1 LSTIHGINRLYH
13 FFFLAAGSELYDTL
27 VVGGGP
33 TGSQTAYR
41 LSKLG
46 YRVAVI
52 EKKAQM
58 TTQVCCTGIVSEECV
73 EAYQINPEIIHGHSH
88 SASIFS
94 PSGMCLRVERK
105 TNQAAIIDRAAF
117 NNWMS
122 QRARDQGAEY
132 SFGTRVTDIET
143 GPDGITSLTES
154 PFGEKRFTGKTLVL
168 ASGADVSL
176 LGKLGLERP
185 LSIST
190 GAQAEVTVNNVDE
203 VEVYTGEAVAPGYF
217 GWLVPTTGKKAL
229 AGLLAKSR
237 PTAHLTNFLDT
248 LESRGKIDSIAAP
261 ALTGNLLLHPLVRTY
276 AERILV
282 VGTAAGLVKP
292 TTGGGIYFGLTSADI
307 AAEVIDKA
315 FISKD
320 FSRKNLADYQ
330 RRWKAILG
338 RELNTGMRA
347 RAIFERLNDRQIDKL
362 FDIMLETGIVES
374 LISNNNIT
382 FDHHHATVRYLLQ
395 QTSLAKLL
403 KGVKVFLPGRT
414 TAKNAFTTEEKRI
427 D

>member
-1 LSTIHGINRLYH
+1 M
-13 FFFLAAGSELYDTL
+13 AAGSELYDTL

-33 TGSQTAYR
+33 AGSQTAFR

-46 YRVAVI
+46 YRVLVI
-52 EKKAQM
+52 EKKTQM
-58 TTQVCCTGIVSEECV
+58 TTPVCCTGIVSEECV
-73 EAYQINPEIIHGHSH
+73 KAYQIDPELIHGHAH

-94 PSGMCLRVERK
+94 PSGVCLRVERK
-105 TNQAAIIDRAAF
+105 SNQAAIIDRAAF
-117 NNWMS
+117 NNWMA
-122 QRARDQGAEY
+122 QRGRDQGAEY
-132 SFGTRVTDIET
+132 SFGTRVIDIET
-143 GPDGITSLTES
+143 GPNGITSLTES

-168 ASGADVSL
+168 ASGADTSL

-185 LSIST
+185 PSIST
-190 GAQAEVTVNNVDE
+190 GAQAEVTINNVDE
-203 VEVYTGEAVAPGYF
+203 VEVYTGTAIAPGYF
-217 GWLVPTTGKKAL
+217 GWLVPTAGKKAL

-237 PTAHLTNFLDT
+237 PTAHLTNFLEI
-248 LESRGKIDSIAAP
+248 LRSRGKIDSTAAP
-261 ALTGNLLLHPLVRTY
+261 ALTGNLLLHPLARTY

-307 AAEVIDKA
+307 AAEVLDRA

-330 RRWKAILG
+330 RRWRATLG
-338 RELNTGMRA
+338 RELNTGVRA
-347 RAIFERLNDRQIDKL
+347 RAVYERLNDHQIDRI
-362 FDIMLETGIVES
+362 FDIILETGIIES
-374 LISNNNIT
+374 LMSNNDIT
-382 FDHHHATVRYLLQ
+382 FDHHHTTVRYLLQ

-403 KGVKVFLPGRT
+403 KGVKVFLPGRNR
-414 TAKNAFTTEEKRI
+414 AKNAFTTEEKRI